1 MLWSG
6 DGVLAIGIAAVL
18 PRAEARQRI
27 RAAVREAAAQWLQLD
42 IEAIS
47 VESTPGAP
55 PRLLL
60 PGGVA
65 SLSFSHDEGLSL
77 AAVHLHGAV
86 GIDVMRVQDIPDWA
100 NLARDY
106 LGPQVAE
113 ELAACPDAQRPLR
126 LAQAWTA
133 REAALKCAG
142 LPLMEWDGVVLN
154 YKVQHIALQ
163 GGFVAMLATPKTKTG
178 VGPLGSDPGLSAVG
192 FPRETYINPQCPLLI
207 DRRRSGRKS
216 VLR

>member
-6 DGVLAIGIAAVL
+6 DGVLVIGIAAVL
-18 PRAEARQRI
+18 PRLEARLRI
-27 RAAVREAAAQWLQLD
+27 RAAVREAVAHWLKLD

-60 PGGVA
+60 AGRAA

-77 AAVHLHGAV
+77 GAINLQGAV
-86 GIDVMRVQDIPDWA
+86 GIDAMRVQDIADWFT
-100 NLARDY
+100 LARDY

-113 ELAACPDAQRPLR
+113 ALSACTDAQRPLA

-133 REAALKCAG
+133 REAALKCMGRQLA
-142 LPLMEWDGVVLN
+142 EWDARPIDC
-154 YKVQHIALQ
+154 HLQ
-163 GGFVAMLATPKTKTG
+163 PLSLPAPYVATLA
-178 VGPLGSDPGLSAVG
+178 S
-192 FPRETYINPQCPLLI
+192 
-207 DRRRSGRKS
+207 
-216 VLR
+216 

>member
-1 MLWSG
+1 MDATVLWSG
-6 DGVLAIGIAAVL
+6 DGVLVVGIV
-18 PRAEARQRI
+18 PPPSRMEARAHLRQ
-27 RAAVREAAAQWLQLD
+27 AVREAAAQWLQLD

-60 PGGVA
+60 AGRAAG
-65 SLSFSHDEGLSL
+65 LSFSHDEGISL
-77 AAVHLHGAV
+77 AAIHLHGAV

-106 LGPQVAE
+106 LGSEVTK
-113 ELAACPDAQRPLR
+113 ELAACPDTQRPLA

-142 LPLMEWDGVVLN
+142 LPLAEWNGAAPACRW
-154 YKVQHIALQ
+154 QALPLPAPY
-163 GGFVAMLATPKTKTG
+163 VASLA
-178 VGPLGSDPGLSAVG
+178 
-192 FPRETYINPQCPLLI
+192 Y
-207 DRRRSGRKS
+207 
-216 VLR
+216 

>member
-1 MLWSG
+1 MLLSR
-6 DGVLAIGIAAVL
+6 DGVLVVGIAAVL
-18 PRAEARQRI
+18 PRAEARLRI
-27 RAAVREAAAQWLQLD
+27 RAAVREALARWLKMD
-42 IEAIS
+42 IESIS

-60 PGGVA
+60 AGRA
-65 SLSFSHDEGLSL
+65 AGLSL
-77 AAVHLHGAV
+77 THDDGISLAAIHLHGAV

-113 ELAACPDAQRPLR
+113 ELAACPDALRPLR

-133 REAALKCAG
+133 REAVLKCAG
-142 LPLMEWDGVVLN
+142 LPLMEWDGVALN

-163 GGFVAMLATPKTKTG
+163 DGFVAMLATQKTKTG
-178 VGPLGSDPGLSAVG
+178 VGP
-192 FPRETYINPQCPLLI
+192 
-207 DRRRSGRKS
+207 
-216 VLR
+216 